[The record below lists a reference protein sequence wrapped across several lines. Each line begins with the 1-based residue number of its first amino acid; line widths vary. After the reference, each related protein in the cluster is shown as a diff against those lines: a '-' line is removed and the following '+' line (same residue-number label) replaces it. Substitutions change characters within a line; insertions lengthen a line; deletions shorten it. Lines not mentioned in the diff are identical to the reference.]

1 MTDGDQ
7 VAEIIANWKRE
18 RPELD
23 ASPIGVFGRIA
34 RINIQLDTY
43 LAKFLGKHGLTLGL
57 FDVMAALRRRGAPYR
72 SKPSTLA
79 ATSLLTSGGM
89 TGRLDH
95 LEQLGLVRRIHDDE
109 DRRVIFAE
117 LTAKGLSLIDNLIEE
132 HLLREADLLR
142 ELTPEQ
148 QAHLGELLRIVDLS
162 IAEEGKL

>member
-142 ELTPEQ
+142 GLTPVQ
-148 QAHLGELLRIVDLS
+148 RAHLGDLLRIVDLT
-162 IAEEGKL
+162 IAEEGKS

>member
-1 MTDGDQ
+1 
-7 VAEIIANWKRE
+7 
-18 RPELD
+18 
-23 ASPIGVFGRIA
+23 
-34 RINIQLDTY
+34 
-43 LAKFLGKHGLTLGL
+43 
-57 FDVMAALRRRGAPYR
+57 
-72 SKPSTLA
+72 
-79 ATSLLTSGGM
+79 M